1 MFTLENLKL
10 SKSLVLAAS
19 IIAATNL
26 SASNTVY
33 EITNEKAVDGSVIYP
48 EKNGKYTAYRVNT
61 QKETLNG
68 PFGFGRVATKNEI
81 IAWDRDVMPD
91 GTGLPKYDVDKNGK
105 STGVIAKGS
114 VEWGDELYVRDC
126 QMCHGDFGLGGT
138 GYPPLAGA
146 GATTASLSI
155 QHLNP
160 AHEHPNDENPRKT
173 IGTNWPYASTLF
185 WYIQSAMP
193 FPHPKSL
200 SNSETYAITAY
211 MLAVNEVKLK
221 DGTPIDDDFVLE
233 HANFMEIDMPNV
245 NGFYPEVDAPGGQE
259 RMKKFLSDTK
269 NYGGGTRCMSDCH
282 DYKMLTIQGNIDNF
296 FPPLSTKR
304 DLPVVEKKESVP
316 GQEDYAASCAAC
328 HDNPAL
334 GAPVP
339 GDKDQWA
346 ALLEERSTDQIL
358 HNAINGLNAMPPR
371 GGTDLSDEKMKEIV
385 DYMINS
391 SK

>member
-10 SKSLVLAAS
+10 SKSLVVAAL
-19 IIAATNL
+19 IATVNL
-26 SASNTVY
+26 NASNLVY
-33 EITNEKAVDGSVIYP
+33 EIEKDKSVDGAVKYP
-48 EKNGKYTAYRVNT
+48 TKNGKYTAYRVNT
-61 QKETLNG
+61 QKEHLEG

-91 GTGLPKYDVDKNGK
+91 GTGLPKYDVDNHGK
-105 STGVIAKGS
+105 PTNKIAKGS

-138 GYPPLAGA
+138 GYPPLNGG
-146 GATTASLSI
+146 GATNESLSI

-160 AHEHPNDENPRKT
+160 ADDVPNDEAPKKT

-211 MLAVNEVKLK
+211 LLSVNEVTLK
-221 DGTPIDDDFVLE
+221 DGSEMDDEFVLE
-233 HANFMEIDMPNV
+233 KANFDQIDMPNKD
-245 NGFYPEVDAPGGQE
+245 GFYPEVDAPGGQE
-259 RMKKFLSDTK
+259 RMKKFLSDNK
-269 NYGGGTRCMSDCH
+269 NYGGGERCMKDCH
-282 DYKMLTIQGNIDNF
+282 DYKMLTIKGNIDNF
-296 FPPLSTKR
+296 FPPLSTSR
-304 DLPVVEKKESVP
+304 DLLKEEKKAVSP
-316 GQEDYAASCAAC
+316 GEKTYQASCAAC
-328 HDNPAL
+328 HDNPVI

-339 GDKDQWA
+339 GNIDQWKE
-346 ALLEERSTDQIL
+346 LLEKGEDVVL
-358 HNAINGLNAMPPR
+358 HNAINGINGMPPR
-371 GGTDLSDEKMKEIV
+371 GGTDLNDEDMKEVV
-385 DYMINS
+385 DFMINL